1 MSTIIPIQV
10 YNNIGFECCAQ
21 DTQCCYTRNCTN
33 HSSAGDFRMDHG
45 MQPLITMVDVQNK
58 VLICQTKDSAQRDLP
73 HDSEIVP
80 LVCVGFG
87 KVLTLDEVN
96 TSQLSLDL

>member
-1 MSTIIPIQV
+1 MSTIIPIQL
-10 YNNIGFECCAQ
+10 YNNIGFECNAQ
-21 DTQCCYTRNCTN
+21 DTQCLYTSECTN

-73 HDSEIVP
+73 HDCEIVP
-80 LVCVGFG
+80 LICFGFG